1 METPGPGGSGIKM
14 ALTTGG
20 SDRASSASENSPGQD
35 EFAERRSGQD
45 RRNRPTSP
53 LQGFLRRGRRRSG
66 RRKGET
72 ERTYVDSFTP
82 GDVALL
88 LAIFVLNIF
97 DALFT
102 LLWLQRGGGEAN
114 PFMAFLLDM
123 GQEAFLLQKCI
134 VVGIWLIVLLIHKNF
149 RLARIGLYSLAGI
162 YTLIIATHFV
172 LMAGDVDP
180 RHPIEI
186 SLPGSEET
194 GQERGQSGFYPK
206 GSSPEADS
214 I

>member
-1 METPGPGGSGIKM
+1 METPGPGGSGIEM
-14 ALTTGG
+14 ALTTGS

-45 RRNRPTSP
+45 RRHRPTSP
-53 LQGFLRRGRRRSG
+53 LRGFLRRGRRRSG
-66 RRKGET
+66 RRKGEI

-180 RHPIEI
+180 SHPIEI

-194 GQERGQSGFYPK
+194 GQERGQRGLYPK